1 MTNGARRGFI
11 LATTMLVMT
20 LLTVMLV
27 AAFILISAEF
37 HTTDASYSTA
47 RSLNLAQAGLEA
59 YFAASHDLTTGSDS
73 TNYGFSGGYARVV
86 ARQLRAATTSPS
98 RNALWVVYATGV
110 DSTRS
115 ITIKG
120 TGTRTVARLA
130 YLSVSGGTL
139 PIRAAVMAANQIF
152 IGDGINVTGYDNCT
166 PSKDIVGVTA
176 STSDMLAIP
185 VHASALRGSPTG
197 IQTLASRQA
206 VYDST
211 HIAWDLLIGGGGFT
225 TTAPSP
231 GIMFKTYYYSGS
243 LTLAPYTSYT
253 GLLVL
258 TGNLSLGNMSTW
270 NGVIIAGG
278 WVRSQSYSYVVNG
291 AIVTGLNNMSTSG
304 CSTSSAS
311 PCVGPDSLPGGG
323 TGSSGTKIVWNSCL
337 AASAIATIASLAPVR
352 NAFMDTWKT
361 Y

>member
-1 MTNGARRGFI
+1 MTSGARRGFI

-27 AAFILISAEF
+27 SALILISAES
-37 HTTDASYSTA
+37 HTTDASYSTS

-59 YFAASHDLTTGSDS
+59 YFAASHDLTAGSDS

-86 ARQLRAATTSPS
+86 ARQLRAATTGPS

-115 ITIKG
+115 LTRTG

-130 YLSVSGGTL
+130 YLNGGTL
-139 PIRAAVMAANQIF
+139 PIHAAVMAVNQF
-152 IGDGINVTGYDNCT
+152 YTQDGINVTGTDNCGVT
-166 PSKDIVGVTA
+166 SIVGVTA
-176 STSDMLAIP
+176 STSDMLP
-185 VHASALRGSPTG
+185 VPLHTSSLKGSPVG
-197 IQTLASRQA
+197 VQTLASRQA

-211 HIAWDLLIGGGGFT
+211 HIAWDQLLAGGGFT

-231 GIMFKTYYYSGS
+231 GIMFKTYFYSGS

-258 TGNLSLGNMSTW
+258 TGNLSLGDMSNW

-278 WVRSQSYSYVVNG
+278 WVRSQSYSYTVNG
-291 AIVTGLNNMSTSG
+291 AIITGLNNMTTPG
-304 CSTSSAS
+304 CSTSSVA
-311 PCVGPDSLPGGG
+311 PCVGADSLTGGG
-323 TGSSGTKIVWNSCL
+323 TGASGVNIIWNSCL
-337 AASAIATIASLAPVR
+337 AASAIAAIGSLTPVR

>member
-1 MTNGARRGFI
+1 MTIGARRGFI

-37 HTTDASYSTA
+37 HTTNGSYSTS
-47 RSLNLAQAGLEA
+47 RSLNLAQAGLES
-59 YFAASHDLTTGSDS
+59 YFAASHNLSSGSDS

-86 ARQLRAATTSPS
+86 ARQLRAATTIPKRS
-98 RNALWVVYATGV
+98 ALWVVSATGV

-115 ITIKG
+115 ITING

-130 YLSVSGGTL
+130 YLNAGAL
-139 PIRAAVMAANQIF
+139 PIHAAVMTANPIYVA
-152 IGDGINVTGYDNCT
+152 DGINITGAENCATASASIFGLAANNSDINIGIHTVQLHGT
-166 PSKDIVGVTA
+166 PSGRQ
-176 STSDMLAIP
+176 L
-185 VHASALRGSPTG
+185 
-197 IQTLASRQA
+197 LASRQA
-206 VYDST
+206 AYDST
-211 HIAWDLLIGGGGFT
+211 HIAWDQLSGGTGFT

-231 GIMFKTYYYSGS
+231 GATYQAYYYTGN
-243 LTLAPYTSYT
+243 LTLAASQTYT

-258 TGNLSLGNMSTW
+258 TGNLSFGDHATW

-278 WVRSQSYSYVVNG
+278 WVRSASFYFTVNG
-291 AIVTGLNNMSTSG
+291 AIVTGLNNLTQSG
-304 CSTSSAS
+304 CSTSSTA
-311 PCVGPDSLPGGG
+311 PCVGPDTINGLGGG
-323 TGSSGTKIVWNSCL
+323 GSTNIFWNSCY
-337 AASAIATIASLAPVR
+337 AASAIATTVSLAPLR